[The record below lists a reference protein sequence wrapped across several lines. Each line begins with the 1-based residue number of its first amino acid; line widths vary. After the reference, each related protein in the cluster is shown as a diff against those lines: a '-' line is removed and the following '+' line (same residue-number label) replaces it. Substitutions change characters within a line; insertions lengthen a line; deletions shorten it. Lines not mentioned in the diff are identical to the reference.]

1 MSLFDVETSVE
12 AIQEDE
18 DLIEAVGQLVETA
31 AVAVYTDIKRDV
43 DTFVSRVVHIIETLG
58 PFLVRWRQDE
68 TLFWEDLEKVAI
80 FWGLFVIAFVVL
92 APFPRT
98 RKKSSSWLS
107 FAGFIGS
114 RSTSFDSGL
123 SNCWRSQSV
132 PLRDGVQRRERRYSA
147 SSINHGS
154 TGAACF
160 FEEEEEL
167 EEEKFAKMWPSI
179 LETQYCRLVLPPAC
193 KLVEKPKHARKKEE
207 RNLKKEAKDD
217 QYDDDHPLNRL
228 MRYMR
233 NFVHLVMS
241 FLRYDYVGAGWTLI
255 HWIQACLRT
264 RQYQKNRH
272 DEDDDDESDAGSMG
286 GGSLSSQLSAA
297 HSSRP
302 TPHKHGAR
310 SKRDFMPDRKNRQK
324 VSTSKEGA
332 EGETTDT
339 RDNIVAS
346 SLIIEPS
353 MADESSGEEKKESP
367 SEHDDSDTQTP
378 QTPPRSP
385 LHTTSLPRTGS
396 FTSIYE
402 TPTRIDINDLDGSE
416 RIATKVA
423 LNPRRSLL
431 GPKPKDALE
440 VSSWRT
446 CVIESIPTSS
456 TTYKY
461 MSFQTYRSGP
471 VRKGAPL
478 MPQFSSRWSPSTAE
492 LESGGLALHHD
503 DPQLRRP
510 SGNYYFFE
518 TAETQESMNKM
529 AVEVPVPDRNGYILG
544 DEFLP
549 GNGFT
554 PLLVFVNSR
563 SGPQQGHLLITQ
575 LRGLLNPIQV
585 WDLADGGPET
595 VLESFSAFTR
605 LRILVC
611 GGDGTVSW
619 IVSAIENMNLKRWP
633 PMAILPLGTGNDL
646 ARIHGWGG
654 GYNNESLIGILEQ
667 VAEGYI
673 SWLDRWEMT
682 VENKKGKVKE
692 VKSFFNYLGVGADA
706 QAALQVHM
714 VSYST
719 AETFFGKEKS
729 VTLTCIKS
737 PSLSSS

>member
-1 MSLFDVETSVE
+1 MTMSLFDVETSAE

-18 DLIEAVGQLVETA
+18 ELIEAVGQLVETA

-43 DTFVSRVVHIIETLG
+43 DTFVSRVKNIIETLW

-68 TLFWEDLEKVAI
+68 TLFWEDLQQMAI
-80 FWGLFVIAFVVL
+80 CCGLFAIAFVVL

-98 RKKSSSWLS
+98 RKKSASWLS
-107 FAGFIGS
+107 FAGFNGS
-114 RSTSFDSGL
+114 RSASFDSGL
-123 SNCWRSQSV
+123 TNYWRSQSAPV
-132 PLRDGVQRRERRYSA
+132 RDSVQKRERRYSA

-160 FEEEEEL
+160 LEEEEES
-167 EEEKFAKMWPSI
+167 EEQKFAKMWSSI

-193 KLVEKPKHARKKEE
+193 KLVEKPKHAPKKEE
-207 RNLKKEAKDD
+207 KNPKKEAKDD

-228 MRYMR
+228 MIYMR

-286 GGSLSSQLSAA
+286 GGYLSSQLSAA
-297 HSSRP
+297 HPSRP
-302 TPHKHGAR
+302 TPPKHGAR

-324 VSTSKEGA
+324 VASAKEGTD

-339 RDNIVAS
+339 QESSVAP
-346 SLIIEPS
+346 SLSMDPS
-353 MADESSGEEKKESP
+353 MTNESSGEEKKESP

-396 FTSIYE
+396 FASLYE
-402 TPTRIDINDLDGSE
+402 SPRIDMTDLDVAE
-416 RIATKVA
+416 RIATKAA

-431 GPKPKDALE
+431 GLKPKDALE

-446 CVIESIPTSS
+446 CVTESIPTSS

-461 MSFQTYRSGP
+461 MPFQTYRSGP
-471 VRKGAPL
+471 VKKGVPL
-478 MPQFSSRWSPSTAE
+478 MPSFSSHWSPSTAE
-492 LESGGLALHHD
+492 LESGGLSLHHD
-503 DPQLRRP
+503 DSHLRRP
-510 SGNYYFFE
+510 SGNYYFE

-529 AVEVPVPDRNGYILG
+529 SVEVPVPDRNGYILG

-563 SGPQQGHLLITQ
+563 SGPQQGHLLISQ
-575 LRGLLNPIQV
+575 LKGLLNPIQV

-667 VAEGYI
+667 VTEGYI

-682 VENKKGKVKE
+682 VEDKKGKVKE

-714 VSYST
+714 VRHST
-719 AETFFGKEKS
+719 AETFVAEEKS
-729 VTLTCIKS
+729 VKLTWYKP
-737 PSLSSS
+737 PSLS